1 MRWLCGTVILACVF
15 VCATESKLA
24 TVACLSWL
32 TLTTWSYLHHAHS
45 APLDTHMHTHISVFV
60 SLSFVCVCVLT
71 FLSFLHST
79 TLSLS
84 LVLLFISFLSLCLCV
99 PSGLCVCPM
108 FHCFQKVKLC
118 LTGSRWQAGM
128 SVCVC
133 LCTRNH
139 CYQGQ
144 VRADTHT
151 EHLPAVTISLCS
163 TSSSSSYSLFFS
175 RSLFLF
181 SQLHKTA
188 VRYII
193 ILPDFF
199 LLFTQEKLIFIRAF
213 TAPCKSLECLIY

>member
-1 MRWLCGTVILACVF
+1 MRWLCCNIPPHGTVILACVF

-79 TLSLS
+79 TVSLS
-84 LVLLFISFLSLCLCV
+84 LVLLCISFLSLCLCV
-99 PSGLCVCPM
+99 PSGLCVCPV

-139 CYQGQ
+139 CYQCYL
-144 VRADTHT
+144 RD
-151 EHLPAVTISLCS
+151 
-163 TSSSSSYSLFFS
+163 
-175 RSLFLF
+175 R
-181 SQLHKTA
+181 
-188 VRYII
+188 
-193 ILPDFF
+193 
-199 LLFTQEKLIFIRAF
+199 
-213 TAPCKSLECLIY
+213 

>member
-1 MRWLCGTVILACVF
+1 MELFTPCTLRPTGHTHAHTDFCL
-15 VCATESKLA
+15 
-24 TVACLSWL
+24 CLS
-32 TLTTWSYLHHAHS
+32 
-45 APLDTHMHTHISVFV
+45 VFC
-60 SLSFVCVCVLT
+60 VCVCVLM
-71 FLSFLHST
+71 FLSFLHSN

-84 LVLLFISFLSLCLCV
+84 LVLLCISFPSLCLCV
-99 PSGLCVCPM
+99 PSGLCVCPV

-139 CYQGQ
+139 CYQCYLPEGQ

-151 EHLPAVTISLCS
+151 EHLPAVTISLRS

-175 RSLFLF
+175 RSLVLF

-199 LLFTQEKLIFIRAF
+199 FI
-213 TAPCKSLECLIY
+213 IYSGESYLY